1 MVKVIINADDSKH
14 KSINERLPEIKR
26 RGLQL
31 SGQEM
36 LRNLS
41 LNSPEDH
48 GLLKQWHFTNTSLD
62 EIEIRTPAHYAIFP
76 NDGTGIYGPRG
87 SVIKPRSGKVLAF
100 KPGPKWKGPVSKD
113 GFVFLKSSKGQKGQH
128 FVEKSMK
135 QTQAKLEDIFIK
147 VINEVS

>member
-1 MVKVIINADDSKH
+1 MVKVIINVDDSKH

-41 LNSPEDH
+41 LNSPYDN
-48 GLLKQWHFTNTSLD
+48 GLLRQWFFANITPE

-87 SVIKPRSGKVLAF
+87 SVIKPKSGKVLAF

-113 GFVFLKSSKGQKGQH
+113 GFVYLKSSKGQKGQH